1 MRNKTNISNINKL
14 RSYSS
19 IFSSTSFNKLLKFDD
34 YSFIDSKIEQYDQN
48 MIGKTIITYY
58 DYIRYVYNSLRKQ
71 YKNEYIYKNTII
83 NELLIK
89 GYGVKDSVLINEFR
103 VSNSIADIVMFNG
116 TSKAFEIKTELD
128 TDKRLVN
135 QLSDYSKIF
144 KESYIV
150 THESLIDKYLKAAD
164 SQYGVISLVETS
176 RSLKLEEIRP
186 ARIDISIDSSVLMK
200 SLRADEYKNIVKSH
214 FGELPIMN
222 SFNMYDICNELMTQ
236 IPDHE
241 LNDLFIDQL
250 KKRKTNTLQL
260 KTYYKE
266 LRQISLSMNL
276 NEKLYNNLYFK
287 LNKPI
292 TI

>member
-1 MRNKTNISNINKL
+1 MVKNINISTLNKL

-19 IFSSTSFNKLLKFDD
+19 IFSSTSFQKLLKFDD
-34 YSFIDSKIEQYDQN
+34 YSFIDSKIERYDMN
-48 MIGKTIITYY
+48 RIGKSIFTYY

-89 GYGVKDSVLINEFR
+89 QYGLKNSVIINEFR

-128 TDKRLVN
+128 TDKRLDN
-135 QLSDYSKIF
+135 QLSDYSTIF

-150 THESLIDKYLKAAD
+150 THESLIDKYLKTD
-164 SQYGVISLVETS
+164 SKYGVIGLIETS
-176 RSLKLEEIRP
+176 RSLKLQEIRP
-186 ARIDISIDSSVLMK
+186 AKLNTSINSTILMK
-200 SLRADEYKNIVKSH
+200 SLRTNEYKSIVKRY
-214 FGELPIMN
+214 FGDLPPMN
-222 SFNMYDICNELMTQ
+222 SFNMYNICNDLIAQ
-236 IPDHE
+236 IPDTE
-241 LNDLFIDQL
+241 LNDLFIEQL
-250 KKRKTNTLQL
+250 KKRKSNTIQL
-260 KTYYKE
+260 KSFYKE
-266 LRQISLSMNL
+266 LRQIALSMNL
-276 NEKLYNNLYFK
+276 TEKLYNDLYYK